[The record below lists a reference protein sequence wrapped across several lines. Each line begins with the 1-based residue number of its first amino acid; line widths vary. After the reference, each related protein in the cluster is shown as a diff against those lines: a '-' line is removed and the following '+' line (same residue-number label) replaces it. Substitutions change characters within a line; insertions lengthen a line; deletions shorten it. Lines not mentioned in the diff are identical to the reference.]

1 MCDGSAVLPAV
12 AAAVAAVAA
21 VACVIFLFRWLPKN
35 KLHQHPYFFIIVIF
49 HWLWSTCCSVLS
61 KSPIDDVV
69 LQVSTV
75 KVNTHTWKMLS
86 SSCATTRLVVFW
98 IAALQSSIL
107 HSVFGNDRGLKC
119 GLPCTQ
125 AVIHI
130 IIYTS
135 CTVDFPDSHS
145 CTTLSWLIW
154 WLLCRH
160 VFC

>member
-98 IAALQSSIL
+98 IAAYNLQYCTLFSAMTVVWNVDYHVHKQSST
-107 HSVFGNDRGLKC
+107 F
-119 GLPCTQ
+119 
-125 AVIHI
+125 